1 MDFLGTIIITHRCGE
16 MLAILG
22 GSGSGKTTL
31 LDVIA
36 CRHENGFAEGEV
48 SLYYMIIPK
57 QILRQLYHK
66 TNYIYISK

>member
-1 MDFLGTIIITHRCGE
+1 

-36 CRHENGFAEGEV
+36 NRQEGGFVEGEV
-48 SLYYMIIPK
+48 WLHQLII
-57 QILRQLYHK
+57 YD
-66 TNYIYISK
+66 N